1 MFDDLY
7 FLYYYSMFR
16 SENVHLVPN
25 LLSKKVEEDEAES
38 RKMVRLLRDST
49 NGRKRGY
56 KFNTIERCA
65 EKSSLQL

>member
-25 LLSKKVEEDEAES
+25 LLSKTVEEDEAES
-38 RKMVRLLRDST
+38 RKMVGLLRDTT

>member
-25 LLSKKVEEDEAES
+25 LLSKTVEEDEVES
-38 RKMVRLLRDST
+38 RKMVGLLRDTT
-49 NGRKRGY
+49 NGRKGGY

>member
-25 LLSKKVEEDEAES
+25 LLSKTVEEDEAES
-38 RKMVRLLRDST
+38 RKMVGLLRDST

>member
-25 LLSKKVEEDEAES
+25 LLSKTVEEDEVES
-38 RKMVRLLRDST
+38 RKMVGLLRDST

>member
-1 MFDDLY
+1 
-7 FLYYYSMFR
+7 MFR

-25 LLSKKVEEDEAES
+25 LLSKTVEEDEAES
-38 RKMVRLLRDST
+38 RKMVGLLRDST